1 MGFAPF
7 SSPSIY
13 RPFDRLTFFSLSPF
27 LPHFLLGLS
36 RSFRPTRFL
45 VPSLP
50 LLFFSPSGCSPPL
63 GLNPVGHSGPLG
75 CRLLS
80 PASNPLLH
88 LSFHPSH
95 PHFPPQPGLSRSF
108 RPTRSLTV
116 LLLLLPPLTFRLP
129 YCLDSVG
136 HSGPLG
142 LWLPA
147 PGSSSPHLL
156 HFPSQP

>member
-13 RPFDRLTFFSLSPF
+13 RPFDRLTFLSLSPF

-80 PASNPLLH
+80 PASNPLFH

-116 LLLLLPPLTFRLP
+116 LLLLLPPLSFRLP

-147 PGSSSPHLL
+147 PGSSSPHHL